1 MYTRIKENKLNYI
14 FINLFLLLSS
24 ILILLEDKDS
34 LPEIE
39 IIALESLFLNLV
51 SYLPFIIRAFVL

>member
-14 FINLFLLLSS
+14 AINLSLLLSS

-34 LPEIE
+34 LSKIE
-39 IIALESLFLNLV
+39 IIVLKSLLLDLV
-51 SYLPFIIRAFVL
+51 SYLFLIIRAFIL